1 MDEFDL
7 INTYFARAP
16 LGTDVLLG
24 IGDDCAIVQP
34 PEGRQL
40 VMSIDT
46 MVDGVHFPHGTA
58 PERIGVRAM
67 CAALSDL
74 AAMGARAHWFT
85 MALTLPESDPEWVSA
100 FAEGVFSV
108 ANRYECS
115 LIGGDTT
122 KGPLCVTVQVHG
134 SVEPGKALRRSGAR
148 PDDVIYV
155 TGNLGDGAAALAVIQ
170 KQLTVSAG
178 TYSYLLKRFYAPTP
192 RIPEGEML
200 VGMASAAIDVS
211 DGLYADLGKICE
223 ASGVGAVVEV
233 TSLPISE
240 HWRSYTTEGQ
250 SQQWA
255 LTGGDDYQLC
265 FTVPSEHAPRLD
277 SWIAEG
283 RINATAI
290 GRITHKQEL
299 LLVKNGKPFELERRG
314 YDHFG

>member
-1 MDEFDL
+1 
-7 INTYFARAP
+7 N
-16 LGTDVLLG
+16 DVLLG

-134 SVEPGKALRRSGAR
+134 SVEPGKA
-148 PDDVIYV
+148 
-155 TGNLGDGAAALAVIQ
+155 
-170 KQLTVSAG
+170 
-178 TYSYLLKRFYAPTP
+178 
-192 RIPEGEML
+192 
-200 VGMASAAIDVS
+200 
-211 DGLYADLGKICE
+211 
-223 ASGVGAVVEV
+223 
-233 TSLPISE
+233 
-240 HWRSYTTEGQ
+240 
-250 SQQWA
+250 
-255 LTGGDDYQLC
+255 
-265 FTVPSEHAPRLD
+265 
-277 SWIAEG
+277 
-283 RINATAI
+283 
-290 GRITHKQEL
+290 
-299 LLVKNGKPFELERRG
+299 
-314 YDHFG
+314 